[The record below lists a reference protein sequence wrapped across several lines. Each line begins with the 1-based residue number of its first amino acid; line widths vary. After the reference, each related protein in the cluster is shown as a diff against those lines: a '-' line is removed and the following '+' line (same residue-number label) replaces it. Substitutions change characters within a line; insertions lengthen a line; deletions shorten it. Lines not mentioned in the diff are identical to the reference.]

1 MRAAPI
7 TQGLIGIALRA
18 AFATAGIALN
28 TAWTIRSARAA
39 ERVVSHTIR
48 KHLALAPD
56 AICTTRAETVLP
68 LYPSRTTQRMFLFAV
83 NPATYAVCGTFS
95 RISMNANL
103 ESLMHRLRDS

>member
-18 AFATAGIALN
+18 AFATAGTAPN

-56 AICTTRAETVLP
+56 AICTTTAETVFP
-68 LYPSRTTQRMFLFAV
+68 MFSSRAAQRMFLFAV
-83 NPATYAVCGTFS
+83 NRASYAVCGTLRRS
-95 RISMNANL
+95 LTHANREL
-103 ESLMHRLRDS
+103 LKHCLRET

>member
-56 AICTTRAETVLP
+56 AICTTTAETVFP
-68 LYPSRTTQRMFLFAV
+68 MFSSRAAQRMCLFAV
-83 NPATYAVCGTFS
+83 NRASYAVCGTL
-95 RISMNANL
+95 RR
-103 ESLMHRLRDS
+103 SLTHAHGELLRKS

>member
-56 AICTTRAETVLP
+56 AICTTTAQAVSMNSSRAA
-68 LYPSRTTQRMFLFAV
+68 QRMFLFAV
-83 NPATYAVCGTFS
+83 NRASYAVCGTLRRS
-95 RISMNANL
+95 LTHAHGELLR
-103 ESLMHRLRDS
+103 ES